1 MSGAL
6 QTWYSAA
13 AIDAFAARS
22 AVLGERIELSRFE
35 RLAAVLAN
43 EAGCVEAE
51 LRFAPRRTGWIP
63 VDLCFRARL
72 ELTCQRC
79 LEAYELDLN
88 ERVEIG
94 FVESASLE
102 AELPEGCV
110 AVVLEDDRLR
120 PAMLLEDELLVS
132 LPLVPR
138 HETTAQCG
146 ALGRDDVAAY
156 LADSASP
163 QGSTPQTNH

>member
-13 AIDAFAARS
+13 QIDAFAARS
-22 AVLGERIELSRFE
+22 AVLGERIELSRLD

-43 EAGCVEAE
+43 AAGCVEAE

-63 VDLCFRARL
+63 VDLSFEARL

-79 LEAYELDLN
+79 LEAYELHLD
-88 ERVEIG
+88 ERIELG
-94 FVESASLE
+94 FIESASLE
-102 AELPEGCV
+102 AGLPEGCV
-110 AVVLEDDRLR
+110 AVLLEDDRVS
-120 PAMLLEDELLVS
+120 PVVLLEDELLVA

-138 HETTAQCG
+138 HEAAAQCG
-146 ALGRDDVAAY
+146 SLGRDDVAAY
-156 LADSASP
+156 RAGSANS
-163 QGSTPQTNH
+163 QDSTPPANH